1 MQDEAGHCRVAVGL
15 QLRDEE
21 NPGRPV
27 ALQGLSV
34 AAEEMTRQN
43 AAKRNSIQA
52 RAIVLSSSTKN
63 NPSTTHSASTPIST
77 GKPGLVRE
85 SLNFCSQENPI
96 EQPTHYAEAITSTI
110 KR

>member
-27 ALQGLSV
+27 ALQGLTV

-52 RAIVLSSSTKN
+52 RAI
-63 NPSTTHSASTPIST
+63 
-77 GKPGLVRE
+77 GLALALRTI
-85 SLNFCSQENPI
+85 QELRTRQVP
-96 EQPTHYAEAITSTI
+96 
-110 KR
+110 R